1 MVIEARML
9 LVIEVVEEADDAPKL
24 FFLRGTSHKFSSVR
38 THTCLDRQRMFAQA
52 F

>member
-1 MVIEARML
+1 MVIEARIL

-24 FFLRGTSHKFSSVR
+24 FFLCGTNRKFSSVR
-38 THTCLDRQRMFAQA
+38 THTRLNRQRVLAQT